1 MYLVIF
7 WKTSRFHP
15 GTNLIS
21 KWLQSGT
28 QKQTHHQ
35 LYKEN
40 HTQRRKLF
48 FKDWTK
54 LLIGKNPSA
63 VRSSDGV
70 TWLSMHGV
78 GMKVWHLCWDVWEI
92 MDKIWLSDY
101 LVVSETEQRGC
112 NNISFKK
119 HWGEDWLFLNYMQ
132 RPVFQTQKTWR
143 WIFFFKKTNKK
154 QTKTQTPC
162 HSPYQDDFWKKTQI
176 LLPWL

>member
-1 MYLVIF
+1 MIF

-15 GTNLIS
+15 WTNLIS

-28 QKQTHHQ
+28 QIQTHRQ

-48 FKDWTK
+48 FQDWTK

-63 VRSSDGV
+63 VRSTDGV

-101 LVVSETEQRGC
+101 LVVSQTEQRGC
-112 NNISFKK
+112 NISVKK
-119 HWGEDWLFLNYMQ
+119 HWRLTFSELYAKTCLSDTKSVEMNFLFQKKKKNTNQ
-132 RPVFQTQKTWR
+132 IKSKQKTKHPATLHTKK
-143 WIFFFKKTNKK
+143 ILKTFFF
-154 QTKTQTPC
+154 P
-162 HSPYQDDFWKKTQI
+162 
-176 LLPWL
+176 